1 MSAEQGR
8 KNIYGFDFSSQEWI
22 SFPFFFFF
30 LDSMTGRQLT
40 EKMEDDVGR
49 KF

>member
-1 MSAEQGR
+1 MLSREERTFMGLISVL
-8 KNIYGFDFSSQEWI
+8 KNELVFL
-22 SFPFFFFF
+22 FFFFF